1 MNRADLKSVAAD
13 LGFDLPDD
21 AIADCLEAATE
32 LRERSTSVA
41 AATSSEGSVESR
53 GSRIDDGH
61 GAVLD
66 GYDEPRERAPD
77 SDAASGADAD
87 RPLAGT
93 TVVVKDNIAAAGLE
107 LTCGSDGFSHVP
119 DFDAAVVEA
128 LLENG
133 ASLLGKANMDAFAFG
148 PSGEF
153 SRVEEVRNPLDADRI
168 PGGSSSGSGAAVA
181 AGTADAALG
190 TDTGGSVRI
199 PAACCGIVGIKPTYG
214 TVPTHGVVPFAP
226 SLDTVGP
233 LARDLETADAV
244 RRSIQTADR
253 RDLKAGP
260 FESDG
265 PAGEVTATAAG
276 GAEPISF
283 GIPTQFLERCS
294 TAVTDRFDV
303 LADALEA
310 DADATVEP
318 VSLPLGV
325 IEEAYFLIGST
336 EFAWYIR
343 QRGTVRGVGSTYS
356 RRWSQAFGEFVE
368 EHGFSDHVAER
379 VLPAAALDATEA
391 GAPYVAGRREAM
403 AFDRRLRDAFA
414 AVDCLLLPTIRS
426 LPHRRGE
433 VTAHEGVNDLLGNTA
448 PFNLAGTPAV
458 SVPADAVD
466 GLPVSAQVVAPR
478 YEDARAVAGA
488 ATVERTVERSS
499 DLEPP
504 ALDAAD

>member
-1 MNRADLKSVAAD
+1 MDRPDLESVATD
-13 LGFDLPDD
+13 LGFDLPSD
-21 AIADCLEAATE
+21 AIANCLAAADE

-41 AATSSEGSVESR
+41 TATSSEGSVER
-53 GSRIDDGH
+53 HGSRIDDDH
-61 GAVLD
+61 GALLD
-66 GYDEPRERAPD
+66 GYDDPRERAPD
-77 SDAASGADAD
+77 PDTD
-87 RPLAGT
+87 RLLAGT
-93 TVVVKDNIAAAGLE
+93 TVVVKDNIATAGLE

-119 DFDAAVVEA
+119 DFDAAVVDA
-128 LLENG
+128 LLESG
-133 ASLLGKANMDAFAFG
+133 AGLLGKANMDAFAFG

-153 SRVEEVRNPLDADRI
+153 SRIEEVRNPLDAARI

-181 AGTADAALG
+181 AGTVDAALG

-244 RRSIQTADR
+244 RRSIQAADR
-253 RDLKAGP
+253 RDLKTGP
-260 FESDG
+260 SESAESAVD
-265 PAGEVTATAAG
+265 VD
-276 GAEPISF
+276 GAETISF
-283 GIPTQFLERCS
+283 GVPTQFLERCS
-294 TAVTDRFDV
+294 AAVIERFD
-303 LADALEA
+303 ALRAEIEA
-310 DADATVEP
+310 ETDATVES

-356 RRWSQAFGEFVE
+356 ERWSRAFGEFVDE
-368 EHGFSDHVAER
+368 CGFSDPVAER

-403 AFDRRLRDAFA
+403 AFDRRLREAFA

-426 LPHRRGE
+426 LPPRRGA

-448 PFNLAGTPAV
+448 PFNLTGNPAV

-466 GLPVSAQVVAPR
+466 GLPVSAQIVAPR
-478 YEDARAVAGA
+478 YEDALAVTGA

-504 ALDAAD
+504 ALDADD